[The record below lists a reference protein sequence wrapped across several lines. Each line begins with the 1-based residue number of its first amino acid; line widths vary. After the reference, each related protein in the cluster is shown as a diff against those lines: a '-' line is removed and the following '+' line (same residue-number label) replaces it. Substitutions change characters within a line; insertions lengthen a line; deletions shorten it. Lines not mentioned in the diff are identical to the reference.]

1 LIKTEDIVKY
11 MGAQGMKWWVRLNR
25 VEVIK
30 LVKKIT
36 DWNPIGKRTKG

>member
-1 LIKTEDIVKY
+1 MET
-11 MGAQGMKWWVRLNR
+11 QGMKWWVRLNK